1 MRLNRPRTAT
11 ARALPAL
18 ACLLAL
24 LAGLAGLLGAA
35 APGRAAPA
43 ADGALRASLE
53 DAAFK
58 DFLLFMGQFSG
69 LKPVFREDQL
79 PRASVSL
86 VCRQGAS
93 ASELDALFALVL
105 EAGGLSQIRRE
116 DMLYVLPGPAGALA
130 TPRPA
135 GELQTQILA
144 QRLPPGQDPA
154 QTALLIDRLRSDAG
168 VVRAS
173 GPARAVVLRDQPERV
188 ARARAVLAALE
199 AAPPGA
205 RAEIAP
211 LRRAQASLSARKL
224 EMHFKGL
231 QGRPP
236 AVLALAWSNSVLIA
250 GDEAQL
256 AQGLKLLAQLD
267 EGGSQA
273 PALKAFRL
281 RYARPEPVAEAL
293 ARLAGADE
301 GLRVRVDA
309 EAGAV
314 VVLAGP
320 EDMARAERL
329 VAELDRPKPRVLVE
343 AVVAEF
349 PAGVS
354 TAGIALAAAAG
365 ASVQTP
371 GQTPGR
377 AFALAAAGASPSYR
391 GKAAEAAA
399 GQAGPAGQ
407 AALNGAAQAGG
418 PAGLD
423 GLAALLAADPQ
434 VRVLARPRAAV
445 QDGGEA
451 RVSAA
456 RVDQATGQAAA
467 GDRFRLVLTPHLPP
481 DGGKDGAVR
490 LDVSLEDAL
499 HPGAP
504 FTAVAR
510 LGEDALLLLVSG
522 GPLPAAAKDSGWTL
536 LSGSR
541 GAEAPARLVM
551 ALCARIARQA
561 VPAAEPRGQAAPQP
575 HTQGGGR

>member
-1 MRLNRPRTAT
+1 MRLIRPRTAA
-11 ARALPAL
+11 ARALQAL

-24 LAGLAGLLGAA
+24 LAGLAGLFGMAGAQ
-35 APGRAAPA
+35 AAPA
-43 ADGALRASLE
+43 SQAGGDTLRASLE
-53 DAAFK
+53 NAAFK
-58 DFLLFMGQFSG
+58 DFLLFMGQCTG
-69 LKPVFREDQL
+69 LRPVFREDQL
-79 PRASVSL
+79 PLASVSL

-93 ASELDALFALVL
+93 AGELDALFALVL
-105 EAGGLSQIRRE
+105 EAGGLSQSRRG
-116 DMLYVLPGPAGALA
+116 DTLYVLPGPSGALA
-130 TPRPA
+130 APRPA
-135 GELQTQILA
+135 GEVQTQILA

-154 QTALLIDRLRSDAG
+154 QTALLLDRLRSDSG

-173 GPARAVVLRDQPERV
+173 VPARAVVLRDLAERV

-231 QGRPP
+231 HGRPP
-236 AVLALAWSNSVLIA
+236 AVLALAWSNSVLLA
-250 GDEAQL
+250 GTEDQL
-256 AQGLKLLAQLD
+256 AQGLKLLAQMD
-267 EGGSQA
+267 EGGSEA

-281 RYARPEPVAEAL
+281 RYARPEQVAEAL
-293 ARLAGADE
+293 SRLAGAQE

-314 VVLAGP
+314 VVLAGL

-329 VAELDRPKPRVLVE
+329 VAELDRPKPRVLIE

-354 TAGIALAAAAG
+354 PAGIALAPGTGVAAA
-365 ASVQTP
+365 QTP
-371 GQTPGR
+371 AQGAR

-391 GKAAEAAA
+391 GKAAETAA
-399 GQAGPAGQ
+399 GQAGLAGQ
-407 AALNGAAQAGG
+407 KGANA

-423 GLAALLAADPQ
+423 GLAALLAADQQ

-456 RVDQATGQAAA
+456 QTVQGAA

-481 DGGKDGAVR
+481 DNVPGGGGKDGGGVR
-490 LDVSLEDAL
+490 LEVSLEDAL
-499 HPGAP
+499 YPGAP
-504 FTAVAR
+504 FTATAR
-510 LGEDALLLLVSG
+510 LGEGAVLLLVTG
-522 GPLPAAAKDSGWTL
+522 EALPAAPKDTGWTL
-536 LSGSR
+536 LSGSKNTQ
-541 GAEAPARLVM
+541 GPARLVI
-551 ALCARIARQA
+551 ALSARVARQ
-561 VPAAEPRGQAAPQP
+561 PAPAHATPRGLAAPQP
-575 HTQGGGR
+575 LTQGGGL